1 MRKLRVGRRIVPLF
15 FLVVLVLALWLPLK
29 IVPAGHTRID
39 LTGGDGRPLLSV
51 VAPDGE
57 AVTFSWRNSLF
68 GLQVE
73 ERFSPRSG
81 VLVLTS
87 VTFADPGGATPP
99 LVPAEEVDDYYH
111 TGGAF
116 RAEGLSR
123 PFTKVVYLVG
133 DVGNPRMQAGGRT
146 IHFKK
151 EMGFGGRVILTTGRP
166 NLYEIL
172 LKEKRS

>member
-1 MRKLRVGRRIVPLF
+1 MGRRIVPLF
-15 FLVVLVLALWLPLK
+15 LLCVLVLALWLPLQ
-29 IVPAGHTRID
+29 IVPGGYTRID
-39 LTGGDGRPLLSV
+39 LTGGDGRPLLSAV
-51 VAPDGE
+51 VPDGE
-57 AVTFSWRNSLF
+57 AVIFSWRNSLF

-73 ERFSPRSG
+73 EVFSTRRG

-87 VTFADPGGATPP
+87 VAFADPRGSEPP
-99 LVPAEEVDDYYH
+99 RVAAEEVDDYYH

-123 PFTKVVYLVG
+123 PFTKISYQVSDL
-133 DVGNPRMQAGGRT
+133 GNPEMHIAGRAVF
-146 IHFKK
+146 FKR
-151 EMGFGGRVILTTGRP
+151 EVGFGGRVILTTGRP

>member
-1 MRKLRVGRRIVPLF
+1 MGRLRVGRRIVPLF
-15 FLVVLVLALWLPLK
+15 FLVVLVLALWLPLQ
-29 IVPAGHTRID
+29 IVPAGYTRID

-73 ERFSPRSG
+73 EVFSARNG
-81 VLVLTS
+81 ALVLTS
-87 VTFADPGGATPP
+87 VTFADPRGSEPP
-99 LVPAEEVDDYYH
+99 RVAAEEIDDYYH

-123 PFTKVVYLVG
+123 SFTKVVYLVG

-146 IHFKK
+146 IFFKK

>member
-1 MRKLRVGRRIVPLF
+1 MRKLRVGRRIIPLL
-15 FLVVLVLALWLPLK
+15 FLFILILALWLPLK
-29 IVPAGHTRID
+29 IVPAGYTRID
-39 LTGGDGRPLLSV
+39 LAGGDGRPLLSV

-73 ERFSPRSG
+73 ERFSARSG

-87 VTFADPGGATPP
+87 VTFADPRGTEPP
-99 LVPAEEVDDYYH
+99 RVAADEVDDYYH

-123 PFTKVVYLVG
+123 PFAKVVYLIG
-133 DVGNPRMQAGGRT
+133 EIGNPRMRAGGRT

-172 LKEKRS
+172 LKGKRS

>member
-1 MRKLRVGRRIVPLF
+1 MGRRTVPLL
-15 FLVVLVLALWLPLK
+15 FLLILILALWLPLK
-29 IVPAGHTRID
+29 IVPAGYTRID
-39 LTGGDGRPLLSV
+39 LTGGDGRPILSAV
-51 VAPDGE
+51 LPDGE
-57 AVTFSWRNSLF
+57 RLVFSWRNSLF

-73 ERFSPRSG
+73 EMFSARSG

-87 VTFADPGGATPP
+87 VTFADPGGPNPP
-99 LVPAEEVDDYYH
+99 RVPAEEVDDYYH

-123 PFTKVVYLVG
+123 PFSKVVYLIG
-133 DVGNPRMQAGGRT
+133 EIGNPKMQAGGRT
-146 IHFKK
+146 VHFKR

-172 LKEKRS
+172 LKGKRS